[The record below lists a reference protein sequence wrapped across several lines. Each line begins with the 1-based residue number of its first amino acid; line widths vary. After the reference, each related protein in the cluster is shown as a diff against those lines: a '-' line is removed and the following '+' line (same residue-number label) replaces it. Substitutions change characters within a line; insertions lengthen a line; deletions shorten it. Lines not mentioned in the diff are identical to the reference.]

1 MALYTYNTDTN
12 KTMFQKKKRWL
23 WQESRDCKLWKQKA
37 KDKWYT
43 RETERKLQEELA
55 EFGKGHE
62 WMTETLARETVQNT
76 DVENKIGA
84 QIF

>member
-12 KTMFQKKKRWL
+12 KTMFQRKKR
-23 WQESRDCKLWKQKA
+23 WQESRDCKLWKQEA
-37 KDKWYT
+37 KGKWYT
-43 RETERKLQEELA
+43 QETERKLQEELA

-62 WMTETLARETVQNT
+62 WMTETLARETAQNT

-84 QIF
+84 QIL

>member
-12 KTMFQKKKRWL
+12 KTMCQKKKR

-37 KDKWYT
+37 KGKWYT
-43 RETERKLQEELA
+43 QETERKLQEELA
-55 EFGKGHE
+55 GFGKGHE
-62 WMTETLARETVQNT
+62 WMTETLARETAQNT

-84 QIF
+84 QIL